1 MRRFELRIET
11 GGPLSIIELNEI
23 IEIIDDHITQAFD
36 HYDRYFPPY
45 RRRRNL
51 ADGVDFSFV
60 GIESARTGSIIVT
73 IAVGGSVV
81 WGLAAIAKGV
91 KRSRLGDELTRLGE
105 HSGNILADGLGTV
118 NARLE
123 DWSKA
128 NRQLRER
135 NTKATLTQAPPEE
148 KEPGRG

>member
-60 GIESARTGSIIVT
+60 GIESARTGSIIGPVDKRDSRT
-73 IAVGGSVV
+73 VRSVIQDCFLGG
-81 WGLAAIAKGV
+81 
-91 KRSRLGDELTRLGE
+91 
-105 HSGNILADGLGTV
+105 GLGSRSDV
-118 NARLE
+118 
-123 DWSKA
+123 
-128 NRQLRER
+128 
-135 NTKATLTQAPPEE
+135 
-148 KEPGRG
+148 GRGMGVFQAVRNGGNGAPA